1 MDIIKPQKPWYIKY
15 RMYIAGAT
23 ALLSIITYTIFL
35 ALSPVR
41 QRVKGELIKI
51 AEVEETAFMEFV
63 ETEGIIHPIMV
74 IQLNAGESGFVKS
87 IVREEGSMLQRGDTI
102 LVLENPELLRTIE
115 QESEQWNTAC
125 RNLREQE
132 IQMEQRSIDLKLQAL
147 EQRHQI
153 ANLERKLTQTREEF
167 AMGIKSRAELNIA
180 EADYN
185 HEHRKLQLQMER
197 LRHDSITT
205 LLRREMIVADREAAS
220 RKLLNAQN
228 RMNGLIVRAPCDGQ
242 LGHLNL
248 TIGQQVSSGSKIG
261 ELKIMDQ
268 YKVCTQISEYYV
280 ERIHAGL
287 PATVIQKQDTFPLRI
302 SRVVPEVKERM
313 FGSDLVFTDSIPEN
327 IRLGK
332 SYRVRIELGQPEQ
345 TIIVPRG
352 DFYQKSGGRWI
363 YRIEEGTDIARKVNI
378 VIGRQNPAQYEIT
391 EGLKPGDRVII
402 NGYERFGNVEELIID

>member
-228 RMNGLIVRAPCDGQ
+228 RMNGLIVRSPCDGQ

>member
-147 EQRHQI
+147 EQQTWRG
-153 ANLERKLTQTREEF
+153 NL
-167 AMGIKSRAELNIA
+167 
-180 EADYN
+180 
-185 HEHRKLQLQMER
+185 HR
-197 LRHDSITT
+197 
-205 LLRREMIVADREAAS
+205 
-220 RKLLNAQN
+220 
-228 RMNGLIVRAPCDGQ
+228 
-242 LGHLNL
+242 
-248 TIGQQVSSGSKIG
+248 
-261 ELKIMDQ
+261 
-268 YKVCTQISEYYV
+268 
-280 ERIHAGL
+280 
-287 PATVIQKQDTFPLRI
+287 
-302 SRVVPEVKERM
+302 
-313 FGSDLVFTDSIPEN
+313 
-327 IRLGK
+327 
-332 SYRVRIELGQPEQ
+332 RVRNLPWE
-345 TIIVPRG
+345 
-352 DFYQKSGGRWI
+352 
-363 YRIEEGTDIARKVNI
+363 
-378 VIGRQNPAQYEIT
+378 
-391 EGLKPGDRVII
+391 
-402 NGYERFGNVEELIID
+402 

>member
-1 MDIIKPQKPWYIKY
+1 
-15 RMYIAGAT
+15 
-23 ALLSIITYTIFL
+23 
-35 ALSPVR
+35 
-41 QRVKGELIKI
+41 
-51 AEVEETAFMEFV
+51 
-63 ETEGIIHPIMV
+63 
-74 IQLNAGESGFVKS
+74 
-87 IVREEGSMLQRGDTI
+87 
-102 LVLENPELLRTIE
+102 
-115 QESEQWNTAC
+115 
-125 RNLREQE
+125 
-132 IQMEQRSIDLKLQAL
+132 
-147 EQRHQI
+147 
-153 ANLERKLTQTREEF
+153 
-167 AMGIKSRAELNIA
+167 
-180 EADYN
+180 
-185 HEHRKLQLQMER
+185 
-197 LRHDSITT
+197 
-205 LLRREMIVADREAAS
+205 
-220 RKLLNAQN
+220 
-228 RMNGLIVRAPCDGQ
+228 
-242 LGHLNL
+242 
-248 TIGQQVSSGSKIG
+248 
-261 ELKIMDQ
+261 MDQ